1 MINFDDSISEK
12 KNELEKAKKKYEEMM
27 IELEK
32 NYKKKNEELE
42 NKFKKNSEEFKQK
55 YVLELEKIQKEYYEA
70 IKILE
75 NKNISLLNEV
85 KELQEYLIKRPSKDE
100 DIEMINKLKEEIK
113 LLEKKMAD
121 SDGLIEQFRN
131 ELLNREETY
140 NGYFGRKPEVG
151 YVNPLKNKNKMNT
164 TQAMPLIRK

>member
-1 MINFDDSISEK
+1 M
-12 KNELEKAKKKYEEMM
+12 KKKYEDLI
-27 IELEK
+27 IELE
-32 NYKKKNEELE
+32 NSYKKKNEELDL
-42 NKFKKNSEEFKQK
+42 KMKKNSEEFKQK
-55 YVLELEKIQKEYYEA
+55 YILELEKIQKEYYEA

-75 NKNISLLNEV
+75 NKNLSLSNEV

-100 DIEMINKLKEEIK
+100 DIEMINKLKDEIK
-113 LLEKKMAD
+113 MLEKRMAD

>member
-1 MINFDDSISEK
+1 MKAQLTHAFIGGGVALISTVQDVLS
-12 KNELEKAKKKYEEMM
+12 NARLVH
-27 IELEK
+27 ILPSRLRF
-32 NYKKKNEELE
+32 NN
-42 NKFKKNSEEFKQK
+42 K